1 MATTSS
7 QPERS
12 FDACDRFFSVTD
24 LVESRMARGCGVHVL
39 YFPDGKSMEN
49 ESSCVFARDMWLDE
63 SFQRRGLTEVMSR
76 VEIQS
81 TME

>member
-1 MATTSS
+1 
-7 QPERS
+7 
-12 FDACDRFFSVTD
+12 
-24 LVESRMARGCGVHVL
+24 MARGCGVHVL